1 MPLTRLLPHLIPLL
15 LIATHTLAQN
25 APAGQACANNVDCH
39 SSICTEKVCV
49 GKFAAAGEIC
59 YDDFAGEDCQS
70 G

>member
-1 MPLTRLLPHLIPLL
+1 MPPARLLHTLIPLL
-15 LIATHTLAQN
+15 LLATLALAQN
-25 APAGQACANNVDCH
+25 APAGQACVNNIDCH

-59 YDDFAGEDCQS
+59 YDDFAAEDCQS